1 VRRLAMDSVIQSTMK
16 ECAPTRRDP
25 VFENAM
31 RPKALA
37 EFVGQEE
44 VKARLEVV
52 MGAAMQRKEPVGHLL
67 FSGPPGL
74 GKTTLAHIL
83 ARTMGGNLVVTS
95 GPVLEKAADLA
106 GVLTNLQ
113 AGDVLFID
121 EIHRLSRQVEEY
133 LYSAMED
140 FALDVMLDSGPSARS
155 VRVQL
160 NRFTLVGATTR
171 SGLLTEALRSR
182 FGLTCRL
189 EYYEA
194 EPLAEI
200 VARSA
205 GLLEMTME
213 RDAARELAR
222 RARGTPR
229 VANQL
234 VRWVRDYVQMY
245 GQGRVDAACVSKALG
260 LLAID
265 GEGLDAL
272 DTKLLTVLIDQYGGG
287 PVGLGT
293 LAVAVGEEK
302 STVEEVCE
310 PYLIMQGFLKRTPRG
325 REVTE
330 RAYQHLGRRCTK

>member
-1 VRRLAMDSVIQSTMK
+1 MDDVIQSTMK
-16 ECAPTRRDP
+16 EAPSPTKRDP
-25 VFENAM
+25 AFENVM
-31 RPKALA
+31 RPRTLD
-37 EFVGQEE
+37 EFVGQDD
-44 VKARLEVV
+44 VKARLAVV
-52 MGAAMQRKEPVGHLL
+52 IGAALKRKEPVSHLL

-83 ARTMGGNLVVTS
+83 ARSMGGQLVVTS
-95 GPVLEKAADLA
+95 GPVLERAADLA

-113 AGDVLFID
+113 PGDVLFID

-140 FALDVMLDSGPSARS
+140 FALDVMLDSGQAARS

-189 EYYEA
+189 DYYA
-194 EPLAEI
+194 VEPLAEI
-200 VARSA
+200 VSRS
-205 GLLEMTME
+205 GKLLQMTME
-213 RDAARELAR
+213 PKAALEVAR

-234 VRWVRDYVQMY
+234 IRWVRDYAQMY
-245 GQGRVDAACVSKALG
+245 RNGHVDAQCVTEALN

-265 GEGLDAL
+265 AEGLDAF
-272 DTKLLTVLIDQYGGG
+272 DTKLLMILVDQYGGG

-293 LAVAVGEEK
+293 LAVAMGEEK
-302 STVEEVCE
+302 TTLEEVCE
-310 PYLIMQGFLKRTPRG
+310 PYLILQGFLKRTPRG
-325 REVTE
+325 REATE
-330 RAYQHLGRRCTK
+330 RAYRHLGKKREKN